1 MWRGSQYFSYICSRK
16 RVKQIGG
23 RLVTFPFVKEKNNNN
38 INKPRGL
45 HSRPV
50 QWKKLFIRTI
60 DYASF
65 FDHLFEPLA
74 SGVPS
79 ALKPTMRKCLSKSL
93 WVILI
98 GVVVSRFSHS
108 KYRL

>member
-38 INKPRGL
+38 NINKPRGL

-60 DYASF
+60 KFMLLSLTTSLSLLLPVC
-65 FDHLFEPLA
+65 HLL
-74 SGVPS
+74 
-79 ALKPTMRKCLSKSL
+79 
-93 WVILI
+93 
-98 GVVVSRFSHS
+98 
-108 KYRL
+108 